1 MMILVLGSITL
12 SFLEKKIG
20 AKNSPHYIEWP
31 KLQIYSNSTHAEMA
45 AIVDFLRKNTKNIK
59 NKKNIK
65 NTKNSYIPKFPKTL
79 YVFSFNKN
87 KKPRMSKPCED
98 CLKLLKYYGIK
109 KVIYSV
115 YDDIVFEKVHDIDSE
130 KSRGNRC

>member
-20 AKNSPHYIEWP
+20 AKNTPHYIEWP

-45 AIVDFLRKNTKNIK
+45 AIVDFLRKN
-59 NKKNIK
+59 KKNI
-65 NTKNSYIPKFPKTL
+65 KNSYIPKFPKTL

-115 YDDIVFEKVHDIDSE
+115 YDDIVLEKVHDIDSE

>member
-1 MMILVLGSITL
+1 MMILVLVSITL

-20 AKNSPHYIEWP
+20 VKNNPHYIEWP

-45 AIVDFLRKNTKNIK
+45 AIVDFLRKN
-59 NKKNIK
+59 KKNIK
-65 NTKNSYIPKFPKTL
+65 NTKSSYIPKFPKTL

-87 KKPRMSKPCED
+87 KKTRMSKPCAD

-109 KVIYSV
+109 KVIYSI
-115 YDDIVFEKVHDIDSE
+115 YDDVVFEKVDDIDSE
-130 KSRGNRC
+130 KSRGNKY